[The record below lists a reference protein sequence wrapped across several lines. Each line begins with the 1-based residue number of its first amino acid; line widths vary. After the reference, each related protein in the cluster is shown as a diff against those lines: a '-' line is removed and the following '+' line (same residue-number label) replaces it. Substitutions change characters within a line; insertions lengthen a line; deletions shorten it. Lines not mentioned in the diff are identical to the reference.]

1 MTTINTIEDLIKL
14 LDENPAWL
22 EAGRARILTRELLEL
37 PQMFAE
43 FVEATN
49 RRSEAMQ
56 QEMNQ
61 RFDATDSAIAGI
73 RRDMG
78 VLKAGHART
87 SVLRATTS
95 ITDRMGL
102 ERVRNLNYDDL
113 RALTLAADISDIPT
127 NVIQSFR
134 QADLVM
140 EATDQAG
147 ETCYVAVEIS
157 YTANGRDTERAFRNA
172 EFLTRFT
179 GRRAY
184 PAVASVHRDQR
195 IEESLDSSAIF
206 WHRIESDELESE

>member
-1 MTTINTIEDLIKL
+1 
-14 LDENPAWL
+14 
-22 EAGRARILTRELLEL
+22 
-37 PQMFAE
+37 MFAQ

-49 RRSEAMQ
+49 RRFEAMQ

-61 RFDATDSAIAGI
+61 RFDATDSAIAEI
-73 RRDMG
+73 RRDMR

-87 SVLRATTS
+87 SVLRATMA
-95 ITDRMGL
+95 ITDQMGL
-102 ERVRNLNYDDL
+102 ERVKDLDYDDL
-113 RALTLAADISDIPT
+113 RALTLAADISDIPA

-134 QADLVM
+134 QADLVL

-172 EFLTRFT
+172 EFLTQFT
-179 GRRAY
+179 GRRVY